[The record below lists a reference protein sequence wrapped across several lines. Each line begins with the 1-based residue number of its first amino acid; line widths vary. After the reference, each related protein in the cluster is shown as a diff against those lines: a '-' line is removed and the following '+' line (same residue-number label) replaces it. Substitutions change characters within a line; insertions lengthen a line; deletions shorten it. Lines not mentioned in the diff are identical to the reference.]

1 MIDKDYASYDLMEQ
15 DISVVASP
23 GIRPGLS
30 RMAKCLKLLGN
41 PQDKFKAVHV
51 LGTNGKGSTASSL
64 ASILTASGLKTA
76 LYTSPHL
83 IHMGERLRIDGFL
96 VEQNKWQEA
105 WEEVKSIIKDNFAA
119 EDRPTAFELI
129 TAVCFLIMARENV
142 DVAVVEAGMGGRL
155 DATNLLGNVALS
167 LFTTISLDHTS
178 YLGTTPSQIA
188 HEKFA
193 VIRPGAKALYMGG
206 PDDVEDVFIARCMKM
221 LAEGHIFS
229 RECVVRPRHL
239 SLDGVVYDLWTSR
252 GNCFCALETRLAGA
266 YQTQNTALA
275 AFGAVLLSENVFP
288 SINRKSIRDG
298 LLSARWPGRF
308 EVIRLNGKTVILDG
322 AHNPDGMNALAVS
335 LKSAL
340 PAKEDVVILMAM
352 MKDKDIEGAL
362 EKLEG
367 LPIRKI
373 ICTQVPGLQRSKQA
387 KELAIIV
394 QEVFPRSIV
403 AIEPELQRALDEATK
418 DNGFIVICGSLYL
431 IGAIKKIMGS

>member
-1 MIDKDYASYDLMEQ
+1 
-15 DISVVASP
+15 
-23 GIRPGLS
+23 
-30 RMAKCLKLLGN
+30 
-41 PQDKFKAVHV
+41 
-51 LGTNGKGSTASSL
+51 
-64 ASILTASGLKTA
+64 
-76 LYTSPHL
+76 
-83 IHMGERLRIDGFL
+83 
-96 VEQNKWQEA
+96 
-105 WEEVKSIIKDNFAA
+105 
-119 EDRPTAFELI
+119 
-129 TAVCFLIMARENV
+129 
-142 DVAVVEAGMGGRL
+142 
-155 DATNLLGNVALS
+155 
-167 LFTTISLDHTS
+167 
-178 YLGTTPSQIA
+178 
-188 HEKFA
+188 
-193 VIRPGAKALYMGG
+193 
-206 PDDVEDVFIARCMKM
+206 MKM
-221 LAEGHIFS
+221 VAEGHIFS

-322 AHNPDGMNALAVS
+322 AHNPDGMKALAVS

-387 KELAIIV
+387 QELAIIV

-418 DNGFIVICGSLYL
+418 DNVFIVICGSLYL